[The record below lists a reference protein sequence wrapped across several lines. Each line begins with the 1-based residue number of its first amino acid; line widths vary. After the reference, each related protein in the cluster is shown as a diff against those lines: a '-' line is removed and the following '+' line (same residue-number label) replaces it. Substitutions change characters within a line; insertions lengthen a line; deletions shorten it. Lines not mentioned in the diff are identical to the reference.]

1 MRENEGKEM
10 TTNTDIKISND
21 ENSLTASDRFRTI
34 RHSAGTPNGQWEVND
49 TFLTGSPLLYDGL
62 LLIGGEM
69 DDHFLNK
76 ASSFVVESYNHFKPI
91 GSFQNGSSIIQS
103 LNIEGKPGVLIE
115 QDPTRLAN
123 EFIKAMTKQRF
134 WDRAYS

>member
-1 MRENEGKEM
+1 MFGHYINFP
-10 TTNTDIKISND
+10 T
-21 ENSLTASDRFRTI
+21 
-34 RHSAGTPNGQWEVND
+34 
-49 TFLTGSPLLYDGL
+49 
-62 LLIGGEM
+62 
-69 DDHFLNK
+69 
-76 ASSFVVESYNHFKPI
+76 
-91 GSFQNGSSIIQS
+91 IIQS

>member
-1 MRENEGKEM
+1 M
-10 TTNTDIKISND
+10 
-21 ENSLTASDRFRTI
+21 
-34 RHSAGTPNGQWEVND
+34 
-49 TFLTGSPLLYDGL
+49 
-62 LLIGGEM
+62 M

-76 ASSFVVESYNHFKPI
+76 VSSFVVESYNHFKPI

-103 LNIEGKPGVLIE
+103 LNIVGKPGILI
-115 QDPTRLAN
+115 DPTRLAN

>member
-1 MRENEGKEM
+1 MQ
-10 TTNTDIKISND
+10 
-21 ENSLTASDRFRTI
+21 
-34 RHSAGTPNGQWEVND
+34 GTPNGQWEVND

-62 LLIGGEM
+62 LLIDGEM

-76 ASSFVVESYNHFKPI
+76 ASSFVVESYNHFCRLALP
-91 GSFQNGSSIIQS
+91 NGSSIIQS

>member
-1 MRENEGKEM
+1 MQE
-10 TTNTDIKISND
+10 
-21 ENSLTASDRFRTI
+21 
-34 RHSAGTPNGQWEVND
+34 TPKGHWEVND

-62 LLIGGEM
+62 LLIGREM

-91 GSFQNGSSIIQS
+91 GSFQNGSSIIQF
-103 LNIEGKPGVLIE
+103 LNVEGKHGVLIE
-115 QDPTRLAN
+115 QDSTRLAN